1 MAADQRPFTAF
12 NFRVTI
18 TLDGESAALCDAA
31 FSECSGLELTAA
43 VKTIRQGGD
52 NARAIHLAGPVN
64 YGQLTLKRGMT
75 DTFDLWDWFQR
86 VLTERH
92 LRAKCQVAM
101 LSSDRRRTNASFVL
115 TGCMPLKLRVPTLD
129 AKEGALAI
137 EEMQIAYE
145 TLALAPG
152 DGNG

>member
-1 MAADQRPFTAF
+1 MPDERPFTAF

-18 TLDGESAALCDAA
+18 TLDGQAAALCDAA

-52 NARAIHLAGPVN
+52 NGRAIHLTGPVS

-75 DTFDLWDWFQR
+75 ETFDLWDWFER

-92 LRAKCQVAM
+92 RRAKCEVAM
-101 LSSDRRRTNASFVL
+101 LSSDRRRTNAVFVL
-115 TGCMPLKLRVPTLD
+115 TGCLPLKLRVPTLD
-129 AKEGALAI
+129 GKEGALAI

-145 TLALAPG
+145 TLALKPG
-152 DGNG
+152 GGNA